1 MDTDGRNEEYIRLE
15 AEDSIYEIDVFDDQR
30 RPGARMKNRSADF
43 NRRYRAFR
51 DELQREIF
59 VNKNY
64 DISIIE
70 LEKKH
75 GIYKGRK

>member
-1 MDTDGRNEEYIRLE
+1 MV
-15 AEDSIYEIDVFDDQR
+15 DVFDDQR
-30 RPGARMKNRSADF
+30 RPGARHKQMTADEL
-43 NRRYRAFR
+43 RRYREFR

-64 DISIIE
+64 DVSIVA

-75 GIYKGRK
+75 GIYKGKNNSS